1 MICIYKW
8 KMPRFCETLHIWS
21 ASIRNKYAYFVN
33 AFQTKQ
39 KMPRHSRTPHIY
51 SCVAQVRSRPFRAT
65 RSCSHFVSRHRAICA
80 RSLTSKLADSLHLII
95 KRFCLDQ
102 MRIENRIM
110 KFGNEEAQKCAA
122 RTKDVQALGQLVSVN
137 WTHYCA
143 YISDLSNS

>member
-1 MICIYKW
+1 
-8 KMPRFCETLHIWS
+8 MPRFCETLHIWS
-21 ASIRNKYAYFVN
+21 VSIRNKYAYFVN

-95 KRFCLDQ
+95 KHLSSRSTVHIL
-102 MRIENRIM
+102 RIQIFTENRIM

>member
-1 MICIYKW
+1 
-8 KMPRFCETLHIWS
+8 
-21 ASIRNKYAYFVN
+21 
-33 AFQTKQ
+33 
-39 KMPRHSRTPHIY
+39 MPRHSRTPHIY

-110 KFGNEEAQKCAA
+110 KSGNEEAQKCAA

-137 WTHYCA
+137 
-143 YISDLSNS
+143 